1 MNINNPWENNF
12 EKKLEINEIL
22 ENLKNETK
30 IDIEYTL
37 LIETYKEFLKRII
50 PELQKIWLEVDEG
63 WSLDFKNLINYWQVL
78 KINWKNLRNF
88 PNQTFNKKHWIWN
101 KNWYISSKKNLI
113 ELFNFFWFQVK

>member
-30 IDIEYTL
+30 IDIEYAL
-37 LIETYKEFLKRII
+37 LIEIYKEFLKRII
-50 PELQKIWLEVDEG
+50 PELQKIWLKVDED
-63 WSLDFKNLINYWQVL
+63 WSLDFKNLKCCNFWP

-88 PNQTFNKKHWIWN
+88 PSQTFNKKHWIWN
-101 KNWYISSKKNLI
+101 KNWYIASKKNLI
-113 ELFNFFWFQVK
+113 ELFDFFWFEVK